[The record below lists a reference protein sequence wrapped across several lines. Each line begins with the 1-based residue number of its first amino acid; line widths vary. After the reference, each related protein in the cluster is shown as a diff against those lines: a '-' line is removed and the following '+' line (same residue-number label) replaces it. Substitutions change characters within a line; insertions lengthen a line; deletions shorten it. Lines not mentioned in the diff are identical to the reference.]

1 MRFRLFASLCVI
13 VFAVAMV
20 VQPVQAEQK
29 TITVWSCHDQW
40 KESLEYHAK
49 HLENF
54 KQKHPDVEVK
64 FVHIPYEGHDAKYLT
79 AFAGSKGGPDIF
91 NGKPAYYGG
100 SIGVADDVPDDL
112 KKLWDEK
119 LVQVT
124 APFFKIKDEWIAYP
138 TSSDLGMM
146 VYYNVDHFKEV
157 GLDPN
162 KPPKTFDELLEYAK
176 KLTKYDASGKI
187 IRNGLALRYTGA
199 PIGLAD
205 KALPFIH
212 AFGGRMYSPDET
224 KAKGY
229 LNSDQTKAALR
240 YMHDLVYKNKVSSL
254 ELGKPVETFAANKS
268 SIIFRESWL
277 VGWLEDN
284 APQINYKIAPL
295 PDGPAGYPR
304 LSLLFSWAWMVNSKS
319 PNKDIAWDWVR
330 SVSNVKTDID
340 LAKLEGYLPVW
351 KEAFSDPF
359 VANRPDYEAMKVILS
374 HPAGPYYG
382 HPNINEISTKVG
394 EAVQAVLYGEDPDK
408 ALDKYAKS
416 VDRLMRRR

>member
-1 MRFRLFASLCVI
+1 MIFRLFASLYLA
-13 VFAVAMV
+13 VFATAMIS
-20 VQPVQAEQK
+20 QPVQAEKK

-40 KESLEYHAK
+40 KESLDYHQK
-49 HLENF
+49 NLGEF

-79 AFAGSKGGPDIF
+79 AFAGGKGGPDIF

-100 SIGVADDVPDDL
+100 SIGIADRAPNDL
-112 KKLWDEK
+112 QKFWTEK
-119 LVQVT
+119 LVGVT
-124 APFFKIKDEWIAYP
+124 APFFKIKDEWIGYP

-146 VYYNVDHFKEV
+146 IYYNVDHFKEV

-162 KPPKTFDELLEYAK
+162 RPPKTFDELLEYAK
-176 KLTKYDASGKI
+176 KLTTYDSSGKI
-187 IRNGLALRYTGA
+187 TRNGLALRYTGA

-212 AFGGRMYSPDET
+212 AFGGRMYSPDGD
-224 KAKGY
+224 KASDY
-229 LNSDQTKAALR
+229 LNSDKTKAALK
-240 YMHDLVYKNKVSSL
+240 YMHDLVYKHKVSSL
-254 ELGKPVETFAANKS
+254 ELGKPVETFAAGKS

-277 VGWLEDN
+277 VGWMEDN
-284 APQINYKIAPL
+284 APQIKYKIAAL

-304 LSLLFSWAWMVNSKS
+304 LSLLFSWAWMVNNKS
-319 PNKDIAWDWVR
+319 PNKGIAWDWVR
-330 SVSNVKTDID
+330 SVCNLNTDID

-351 KEAFSDPF
+351 KEAFDDPF
-359 VANRPDYEAMKVILS
+359 VADRPDYEAMKVILS

-382 HPNINEISTKVG
+382 HPNINEIATKVG
-394 EAVQAVLYGEDPDK
+394 EAVQAVLFGEDPDPT
-408 ALDKYAKS
+408 LDKYAKS